1 MLPVS
6 FRAIVRGFACS
17 VIAFAPVLSAD
28 GAAISD
34 SAVKLPPKAPASATL
49 KDTFKDVFLVGAELS
64 PRQFFGKDP
73 QASAFVPREFNCA
86 TAENAM
92 KWESLEPRNN
102 QFRFE
107 QADRFIDYCR
117 SNNLVIIG
125 HNLCW
130 HAQLPSWVSKP
141 DVGQDTLTKEVLLAR
156 LKNHITTVA
165 AHFKGKVHGWDV
177 VNEAIAD
184 GSGAYRESVFYRVI
198 GKEYLALAFKW
209 AHEADP
215 DAELYYNDYNLD
227 ADDAKRATA
236 VELVKYLRAE
246 GAPIHGI
253 GLQGHYNLSSPSVAK
268 IDETIQ
274 MFADLGLKV
283 MITELDI
290 ETVRDSHVSG
300 AIDARTG
307 KRKVPR
313 VFPEI
318 AELKKKI
325 GLTDAQAAQ
334 IEPLL
339 DKAQEQIASAVAVK
353 EYQRV
358 GEIREETTEAAEKFL
373 NEKQRAPFEELLTGP
388 VGGKPVGPP
397 PPPLTPAQQHDLA
410 QRYADLFKVFLK
422 DRKAIERVTFWG
434 VDDGESWRRQ
444 ASPLLF
450 DDKLQRKPA
459 YDAVIAVAAEVE
471 K

>member
-1 MLPVS
+1 MNPRSASRRHRLPLY
-6 FRAIVRGFACS
+6 FLAGLLTAGAGAQARA
-17 VIAFAPVLSAD
+17 AD
-28 GAAISD
+28 DASTW
-34 SAVKLPPKAPASATL
+34 PKAPESASL
-49 KDTFKDVFLVGAELS
+49 KGTYGKYFLVGTAINA
-64 PRQFFGKDP
+64 RQYSDMEP
-73 QASAFVPREFNCA
+73 DVTALISREFNCA
-86 TAENAM
+86 TAENDM
-92 KWESLEPRNN
+92 KWEVIEPKPNS
-102 QFRFE
+102 FRFGPG
-107 QADRFIDYCR
+107 DKFVDYCQR
-117 SNNLVIIG
+117 HDLVVIG

-130 HAQLPSWVSKP
+130 HSQLPSWVMKP
-141 DVGQDTLTKEVLLAR
+141 EPGQEKLTKEVLLAR
-156 LKNHITTVA
+156 LKNHVQTVA
-165 AHFKGKVHGWDV
+165 AHFKGKVRGWDV
-177 VNEAIAD
+177 VNEAISD
-184 GSGAYRESVFYRVI
+184 KTGEYRNTVFYRVI
-198 GKEYLALAFKW
+198 GKEYLALCFKW

-215 DAELYYNDYNLD
+215 GAELYYNDYNL
-227 ADDAKRATA
+227 AGDDAKRDRV
-236 VELVKYLRAE
+236 VELVKYLRE
-246 GAPIHGI
+246 QGAHIDGI
-253 GLQGHYNLSSPSVAK
+253 GMQGHYNLVTPTAAK
-268 IDETIQ
+268 VDEAINI
-274 MFADLGLKV
+274 FAQLGLKV

-471 K
+471 E